1 MQHYLQIKHIELLLE
16 EIQKLYPEVTVEL
29 RTNKYSYEE
38 LKNKGLV
45 ISIKIVKKHLK
56 IFVDIV

>member
-45 ISIKIVKKHLK
+45 ISIKIV
-56 IFVDIV
+56 